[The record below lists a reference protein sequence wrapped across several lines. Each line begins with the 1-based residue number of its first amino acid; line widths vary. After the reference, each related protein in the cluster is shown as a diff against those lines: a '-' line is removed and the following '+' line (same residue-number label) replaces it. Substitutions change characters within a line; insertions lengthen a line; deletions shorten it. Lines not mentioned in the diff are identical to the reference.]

1 MYHQKQLLVRPVAP
15 SARTRPLIPLPAA
28 AAAAPL
34 LFTHTHKTSQ
44 RDTVLLDADYI
55 TLPAPLLAAVVFFLF
70 LCWALIQQSSFCSSS
85 LFVSLLLLLLF
96 ADDQQTIESDYTD
109 TKVKKERERERR

>member
-1 MYHQKQLLVRPVAP
+1 MYHLKQLLVRPVAP
-15 SARTRPLIPLPAA
+15 SARTRPLIPLPP

-85 LFVSLLLLLLF
+85 LFVSLLLLLFLF

-109 TKVKKERERERR
+109 TKVKRERERERR